1 MSYPQAIDVLV
12 QDMLSWGMLR
22 SLACYAHI
30 VVLGRLE
37 LELIDRQVAF
47 QGLLFSRFP
56 LLILRALLD
65 GMSG

>member
-1 MSYPQAIDVLV
+1 MPIDEQVTLDHVSIADVALSFPQAIDVLV

-37 LELIDRQVAF
+37 SELTDRQVAF
-47 QGLLFSRFP
+47 
-56 LLILRALLD
+56 
-65 GMSG
+65 